1 MARGGEAQVR
11 ADQGSE
17 AQVMEILIVVI
28 IVIVFMSNRTK

>member
-1 MARGGEAQVR
+1 MARGSEAQVR